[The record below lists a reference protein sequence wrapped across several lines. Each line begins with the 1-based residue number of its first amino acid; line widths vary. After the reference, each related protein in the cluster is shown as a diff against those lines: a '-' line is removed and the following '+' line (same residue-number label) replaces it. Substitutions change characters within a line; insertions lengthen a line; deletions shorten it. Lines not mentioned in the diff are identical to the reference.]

1 MQRRIM
7 KKKILLIIIIVFV
20 FIFSVKAILA
30 DSTNTNTMPA
40 IFRDN
45 SSEMTFSVQLA
56 KNQSDT
62 GQFDLYIPEQG
73 YYHGTVD
80 LKGKIKCQE
89 KESCEE
95 DDDDRGDYSKVI
107 HLQGNITTQFYP
119 LDNSFPDTAQ
129 IRIEGKINTK
139 HNTAI
144 VHAWIGGTHYR
155 LKTKKGDPKTAEQI
169 AKQALQYTNS
179 QDWTGFYDLLASSIQ
194 ETTTPEEFTQTMSDN
209 TGLPTIISSDF
220 DGQGEIIVADGYSY
234 FSQPV
239 KLTIQQTDGS
249 MSTAHETDFFILED
263 GAWRFLSNTTPT
275 SP

>member
-1 MQRRIM
+1 M
-7 KKKILLIIIIVFV
+7 KKKLLLIIIIAIVFT
-20 FIFSVKAILA
+20 FSVRIILA
-30 DSTNTNTMPA
+30 ETPDTNTTTPG

-45 SSEMTFSVQLA
+45 SSGMTFSIQLA
-56 KNQSDT
+56 KNQPDT
-62 GQFDLYIPEQG
+62 GQLDLYIPQEG
-73 YYHGTVD
+73 YYRGEIE

-95 DDDDRGDYSKVI
+95 DDDDRRDTSKVI

-129 IRIEGKINTK
+129 IRMEGKINTK

-144 VHAWIGGTHYR
+144 IHIWIGGTHYR
-155 LKTKKGDPKTAEQI
+155 LKTKKGDLKAAEQT
-169 AKQALQYTNS
+169 ARQALQYTNS
-179 QDWTGFYDLLASSIQ
+179 QDWTGFYDLLAPSIQ

-209 TGLPTIISSDF
+209 TGLPTILSSDF

-239 KLTIQQTDGS
+239 KLTIRQTDGS
-249 MSTAHETDFFILED
+249 MSTAHETDFFILEN
-263 GAWRFLSNTTPT
+263 GSWRFLSNTTPT